1 LRRSS
6 RDVGTSISEV
16 SRKSSKERDLTYLI
30 VVLVVPGAV
39 EIIVVLVVMVE
50 AGWMEIEMLV

>member
-1 LRRSS
+1 M
-6 RDVGTSISEV
+6 
-16 SRKSSKERDLTYLI
+16 YLM

-50 AGWMEIEMLV
+50 AGWTEIEMLV